1 MPNVP
6 DNPVWLQAETQEEH
20 SVHATDKEDRMTG
33 MAKSVYGNRLACGNP
48 VGMPDSHVS
57 DRDAMMQVRLLQAEM
72 TSGPMLKEKPQLASD
87 WDYRT
92 ANTKEYTHGI
102 HPYPAMMIPQVA
114 RRLILEYGRPRG
126 ILFDPYC
133 GTGTTLLEAFLV
145 GSESVGTDLN
155 PLARLIAK
163 VKTTPIDINQL
174 DLALERY
181 IDFGLDAVPA
191 SNGRVET
198 PDFPN
203 VDYWFDDRV
212 QRELTLIRE
221 YIDRIDDIPIADFFR
236 VAFSLTIR
244 KTSWT
249 KNSEFKLVRIPR
261 EKMREHNP
269 DVFSTMVDI
278 LTCNRD
284 AVLQLNNAL
293 DQSVPLPSIYG
304 FNSVAGAPRNVL
316 ENDSVD
322 IIVTSPPYGDSR
334 TTVAYGQ
341 FSRLSSQWLGYTD
354 ANRIDNELMGGSKDQ
369 GHNSFDCQV
378 LDSAIREISNA
389 NPKRSREVASF
400 FIDYRKSITNV
411 SSIVKPGG
419 YACYV
424 VGNRTVN
431 GIEVPTAEATGAFF
445 EMSGFS
451 LVDTYQRNIPN
462 KRMPSMNSPTNVPG
476 KLGSTMKSEYIV
488 VCQKKVQ

>member
-1 MPNVP
+1 M
-6 DNPVWLQAETQEEH
+6 DNAEQMAEIL
-20 SVHATDKEDRMTG
+20 TG
-33 MAKSVYGNRLACGNP
+33 IYGNRLICGELI
-48 VGMPDSHVS
+48 GRYDSHVS
-57 DRDAMMQVRLLQAEM
+57 DRDAKMQVRLLHVDMASE
-72 TSGPMLKEKPQLASD
+72 PMLKDKPRLVSD

-114 RRLILEYGRPRG
+114 RRLIQEYGYPGG

-174 DLALERY
+174 DLALERFV
-181 IDFGLDAVPA
+181 DFEIDAVTS

-203 VDYWFDDRV
+203 VDYWFDSRV

-221 YIDRIDDIPIADFFR
+221 YIDLIDDIPISDFFK

-249 KNSEFKLVRIPR
+249 KNSEFKLVRIPP
-261 EKMREHNP
+261 ESMKDHNP
-269 DVFSTMVDI
+269 DVFSTMVSI
-278 LTCNRD
+278 LSCNRD
-284 AVLQLNNAL
+284 AILQFNNAL
-293 DQSVPLPSIYG
+293 DQLAPLPSIYS
-304 FNSVAGAPRNVL
+304 FNSVAGVPTNMIDH
-316 ENDSVD
+316 DSVD
-322 IIVTSPPYGDSR
+322 LIVTSPPYGDSR

-341 FSRLSSQWLGYTD
+341 FSRLSSQWLGYED
-354 ANRIDNELMGGSKDQ
+354 ASRIDNELMGGSKDQ
-369 GHNSFDCQV
+369 GDVSFEYEV
-378 LDSAIREISNA
+378 LDSAIRRISST

-400 FIDYRKSITNV
+400 FVDYRESIRNV
-411 SSIVKPGG
+411 SSVVKRGG

-424 VGNRTVN
+424 VGNRTVK
-431 GIEVPTAEATGAFF
+431 GIEIPTAEATVAFF
-445 EMSGFS
+445 EMNGFTH
-451 LVDTYQRNIPN
+451 VDTFQRNIPN

-476 KLGSTMKSEYIV
+476 HLGSTMKTEQIV
-488 VCQKKVQ
+488 ISQKMVQ

>member
-1 MPNVP
+1 MDYEN
-6 DNPVWLQAETQEEH
+6 QMAETG
-20 SVHATDKEDRMTG
+20 A
-33 MAKSVYGNRLACGNP
+33 YGNRLTCGEFI
-48 VGMPDSHVS
+48 GRTDSHVS
-57 DRDAMMQVRLLQAEM
+57 DRDAKMQVRLLHVDKASE
-72 TSGPMLKEKPQLASD
+72 PMLKDTPRLVSD

-92 ANTKEYTHGI
+92 ANTKEFTHGI

-114 RRLILEYGRPRG
+114 RRLIQEYGCPRS

-133 GTGTTLLEAFLV
+133 GTGTTLLEAFLA

-174 DLALERY
+174 DLALERFV
-181 IDFGLDAVPA
+181 DFGFDAVSS

-203 VDYWFDDRV
+203 VDYWFDGRV

-221 YIDRIDDIPIADFFR
+221 YIDLIDDIPIADFFR
-236 VAFSLTIR
+236 VSFSLAIR

-249 KNSEFKLVRIPR
+249 KNSEFKLVRIPL
-261 EKMREHNP
+261 ESMRDHNP
-269 DVFSTMVDI
+269 DVFSTMISI
-278 LTCNRD
+278 LTRNRD
-284 AVLQLNNAL
+284 AVLRLQNAL
-293 DQSVPLPSIYG
+293 DQSVLLPSIYS
-304 FNSVAGAPRNVL
+304 FNSVAGVPRNL
-316 ENDSVD
+316 IDHDSVD
-322 IIVTSPPYGDSR
+322 LIVTSPPYGDSR

-341 FSRLSSQWLGYTD
+341 FSRLSSQWLGYKD
-354 ANRIDNELMGGSKDQ
+354 ASRIDNELMGGSRDQ
-369 GHNSFDCQV
+369 GDNLFNYEA
-378 LDSAIREISNA
+378 LDSAIRIIA
-389 NPKRSREVASF
+389 DTNPKRSREVVSF
-400 FIDYRKSITNV
+400 FNDYRRSIMNV
-411 SSIVKPGG
+411 AYVVKRGG

-431 GIEVPTAEATGAFF
+431 GIEIPTAEATAAFF
-445 EMSGFS
+445 EMNGFTHI
-451 LVDTYQRNIPN
+451 DTFRRNIPN

-488 VCQKKVQ
+488 VCRKTMPS

>member
-1 MPNVP
+1 MNRAINNHTMVK
-6 DNPVWLQAETQEEH
+6 TQEKL
-20 SVHATDKEDRMTG
+20 SVHTTDKEDRMASV
-33 MAKSVYGNRLACGNP
+33 AKSVYGNRLACGNS
-48 VGMPDSHVS
+48 VGVSDSHVS

-72 TSGPMLKEKPQLASD
+72 TSELMLKDKPRLVSD

-133 GTGTTLLEAFLV
+133 GTGTTLLESFLA

-174 DLALERY
+174 DLALERFV
-181 IDFGLDAVPA
+181 DFGFDAVLS

-203 VDYWFDDRV
+203 IDYWFDGRV
-212 QRELTLIRE
+212 QRELTQIRE
-221 YIDRIDDIPIADFFR
+221 YIDHIDNTHIADFFR
-236 VAFSLTIR
+236 VALSLTIR

-249 KNSEFKLVRIPR
+249 KNSEFKLVRIPPER
-261 EKMREHNP
+261 MREHNP
-269 DVFSTMVDI
+269 DVFATMVGI
-278 LTCNRD
+278 LTWNRD
-284 AVLQLNNAL
+284 AVLQLNSAL

-304 FNSVAGAPRNVL
+304 FNSVAGVPRNII
-316 ENDSVD
+316 EHDSVD
-322 IIVTSPPYGDSR
+322 LIVTSPPYGDSR

-341 FSRLSSQWLGYTD
+341 FSRLSSQWLGYKH
-354 ANRIDNELMGGSKDQ
+354 ANRVDSELMGGSKDQ
-369 GHNSFDCQV
+369 GDIFFAYEA
-378 LDSAIREISNA
+378 LDSAIREIANA

-400 FIDYRKSITNV
+400 FADYRKSIRNV
-411 SSIVKPGG
+411 SSVVKPGG

-431 GIEVPTAEATGAFF
+431 GVQIPTAEATAAFF
-445 EMSGFS
+445 EMSGYRH
-451 LVDTYQRNIPN
+451 VDMFQRNIPN
-462 KRMPSMNSPTNVPG
+462 KRMPSVNSPTNVPG
-476 KLGSTMKSEYIV
+476 MLGSTMKSEYIV
-488 VCQKKVQ
+488 ICQKTTSL

>member
-1 MPNVP
+1 
-6 DNPVWLQAETQEEH
+6 
-20 SVHATDKEDRMTG
+20 
-33 MAKSVYGNRLACGNP
+33 
-48 VGMPDSHVS
+48 
-57 DRDAMMQVRLLQAEM
+57 MQVRLLHVDKASE
-72 TSGPMLKEKPQLASD
+72 PMLKDTPRLVSD

-92 ANTKEYTHGI
+92 ANTKEFTHGI

-114 RRLILEYGRPRG
+114 RRLIQEYGCPRS

-133 GTGTTLLEAFLV
+133 GTGTTLLEAFLA

-174 DLALERY
+174 DLALERFV
-181 IDFGLDAVPA
+181 DFGFDAVSS

-203 VDYWFDDRV
+203 VDYWFDGRV

-221 YIDRIDDIPIADFFR
+221 YIDLIDDIPIADFFR
-236 VAFSLTIR
+236 VSFSLAIR

-249 KNSEFKLVRIPR
+249 KNSEFKLVRIPL
-261 EKMREHNP
+261 ESMRDHNP
-269 DVFSTMVDI
+269 DVSSTMISI
-278 LTCNRD
+278 LTRNRD
-284 AVLQLNNAL
+284 AVLRLQNAL
-293 DQSVPLPSIYG
+293 DQSVLLPSIYS
-304 FNSVAGAPRNVL
+304 FNSVAGVPRNL
-316 ENDSVD
+316 IDHDSVD
-322 IIVTSPPYGDSR
+322 LIVTSPPYGDSR

-341 FSRLSSQWLGYTD
+341 FSRLSSQWLGYKD
-354 ANRIDNELMGGSKDQ
+354 ASRIDNELMGGSRDQ
-369 GHNSFDCQV
+369 GDNLFNYEA
-378 LDSAIREISNA
+378 LDSAIRIIA
-389 NPKRSREVASF
+389 DTNPKRSREVVSF
-400 FIDYRKSITNV
+400 FNDYRRSIMNV
-411 SSIVKPGG
+411 AYVVKRGG

-431 GIEVPTAEATGAFF
+431 GIEIPTAEATAAFF
-445 EMSGFS
+445 EMNGFTHI
-451 LVDTYQRNIPN
+451 DTFRRNIPN

-488 VCQKKVQ
+488 VCRKTMPS